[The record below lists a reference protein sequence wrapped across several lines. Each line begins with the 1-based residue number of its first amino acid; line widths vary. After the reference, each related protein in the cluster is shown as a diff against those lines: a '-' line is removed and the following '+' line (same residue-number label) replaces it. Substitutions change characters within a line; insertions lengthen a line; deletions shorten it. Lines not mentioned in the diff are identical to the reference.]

1 MNILVIEDN
10 SIAAAYLKYK
20 LQHMRDIFPDVQVE
34 LALSMKAAENI
45 LQTFKPDVITLDLTL
60 KGHEDSN
67 FVKAKLP
74 WLASI
79 APVVI
84 ITCADLDFWTTKELI
99 ELGATSVLD
108 KDQMSSESFM
118 NQLLAICVK
127 VESKPEAITVL

>member
-20 LQHMRDIFPDVQVE
+20 LQRLQGVFPDVQVE

-45 LQTFKPDVITLDLTL
+45 LKTFKPNIITLDLTL
-60 KGHEDSN
+60 KGHEDSE
-67 FVKAKLP
+67 FVKSRLP

-84 ITCADLDFWTTKELI
+84 ITCAELDFYSTKQLI
-99 ELGATSVLD
+99 ELGATAVLD
-108 KDQMSSESFM
+108 KDLMSSESFM

-127 VESKPEAITVL
+127 VETRPAECV